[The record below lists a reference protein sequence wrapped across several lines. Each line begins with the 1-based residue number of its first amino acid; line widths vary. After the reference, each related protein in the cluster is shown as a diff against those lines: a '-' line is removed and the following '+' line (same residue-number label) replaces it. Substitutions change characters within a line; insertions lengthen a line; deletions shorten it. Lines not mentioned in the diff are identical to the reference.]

1 MDVESYIIFWG
12 SISPSWCFAL
22 EDQLQNW
29 RTKRSAE
36 KSEHVK
42 LQTIRLMLTPASGL
56 WESMKQ
62 ISPKEDFG
70 YQKTTNL
77 NIILKVLGGTMC

>member
-1 MDVESYIIFWG
+1 
-12 SISPSWCFAL
+12 
-22 EDQLQNW
+22 
-29 RTKRSAE
+29 
-36 KSEHVK
+36 
-42 LQTIRLMLTPASGL
+42 MLTPASGL